1 MCVAIKIFDI
11 TFVLDEETKVYE
23 GDPHFIKEEVF
34 TLEKDGFAL
43 SMIRMGSHAGTH
55 TDAPSHFIQGG
66 KTLLDIPLCNYI
78 GECLLIVMDGLKD
91 LPPCEKVLI
100 KSAPDNDA
108 RLNARQARA
117 LIKKGVKLVGT
128 DALSIGD
135 DSVHRI
141 LLENDCVIIER
152 LKLDGVSEG
161 QYTLYAL
168 PLKIDADGSPIRAC
182 LIPASKTHKKE
193 DV

>member
-1 MCVAIKIFDI
+1 M
-11 TFVLDEETKVYE
+11 LDEETKVYE

-34 TLEKDGFAL
+34 TLERDGFAL

-55 TDAPSHFIQGG
+55 TDAPSHFIAGG

-78 GECLLIVMDGLKD
+78 GECRLVGMDGLKT
-91 LPPCEKVLI
+91 LPATEKLLL
-100 KSAPDNDA
+100 KSEPGKEA
-108 RLNARQARA
+108 RLTPRLARS

-152 LKLDGVSEG
+152 LKLEGVPEG
-161 QYTLYAL
+161 KYTLYAL

-182 LIPASKTHKKE
+182 LISAP
-193 DV
+193 